1 MLTSLNLKFERES
14 HVHEIPNTNH
24 LLGNDNTMLLRNDN
38 ASSEEK
44 LEAERSNRL
53 IFAHLNINSERNKF
67 DLTADILKNN
77 VDILVISEAKIDF
90 LKDSFNFMA
99 TLNHVDLLGMEM
111 VVKYF
116 YQFVRIYRQDL

>member
-1 MLTSLNLKFERES
+1 MIILCSYVTIMLVLKKNLRRKD
-14 HVHEIPNTNH
+14 P
-24 LLGNDNTMLLRNDN
+24 
-38 ASSEEK
+38 
-44 LEAERSNRL
+44 NRL

-77 VDILVISEAKIDF
+77 IDILVISEAKLDF

-116 YQFVRIYRQDL
+116 YQFVRIYCQHL